1 MATVATGL
9 DVFLADDASA
19 LGNERIGVAFGKVS
33 FSYASA
39 LAGRRIGLLTNPT
52 AVDHQFTS
60 SIDLLRASP
69 AVDLC
74 ALFGP
79 EHGVRGD
86 AQAGIDVA
94 TSINE
99 RTGLPAYSLYGNT
112 RRPTPAMLADLD
124 TLVFDMQDFGV
135 RYATYFST
143 LLYAQAACAE
153 AEVQFVVFD
162 RPNPLGGQIEGAL
175 LDPAYASFVGV
186 AAVPVLHGMTLG
198 ELALMVASEQGLPKP
213 LVVPMRDYER
223 GMWFDQTGLPWVPL
237 SPNLPTLDTLTVYG
251 GTCLIEGTNCSE
263 GRGTTRPFE
272 IIGAPWLDPFE
283 LARALMDRELSGV
296 TFRPT
301 FFTPTFQKHAGTTCG
316 GIQVHVT
323 NRTVFRPV
331 RTGLHIL
338 ETVRQRSGDHFQWT
352 EGPHGFFVDL
362 LLGSPIPRQALDA
375 GVSAAD
381 IIAEWTDDERNFEQ
395 RRQPFLLYPS

>member
-9 DVFLADDASA
+9 DVFLADGAAA
-19 LGNERIGVAFGKVS
+19 LSNKRIGVVFGKTS
-33 FSYASA
+33 FSYTSA
-39 LAGRRIGLLTNPT
+39 LAGRRVGLITNPT
-52 AVDHQFTS
+52 AIDRQFTS
-60 SIDLLRASP
+60 SIDLLKAST

-94 TSINE
+94 TSIDE
-99 RTGLPAYSLYGNT
+99 RTGIPAYSLYGNT

-124 TLVFDMQDFGV
+124 ALVFDMQDFGV

-153 AEVQFVVFD
+153 AQVQFVVFD
-162 RPNPLGGQIEGAL
+162 RPNPLGGQVEGAL
-175 LDPAYASFVGV
+175 LDPAFASFVG
-186 AAVPVLHGMTLG
+186 AATVPVLHGMTLG
-198 ELALMVASEQGLPKP
+198 ELALMLASEQGWPKP
-213 LVVPMRDYER
+213 LVVPMRGYER

-237 SPNLPTLDTLTVYG
+237 SPNLPTLDTLIVYG
-251 GTCLIEGTNCSE
+251 GTCLIEGTTLSE

-272 IIGAPWLDPFE
+272 FIGAPWLDPFE
-283 LARALMDRELSGV
+283 LASALMDRELPGV
-296 TFRPT
+296 AFRPT
-301 FFTPTFQKHAGTTCG
+301 YFTPTFQKHAATTCG
-316 GIQVHVT
+316 GVQVHVT
-323 NRTVFRPV
+323 DRAAFRPV
-331 RTGLHIL
+331 RTGLHLL
-338 ETVRQRSGDHFQWT
+338 ETVRQHSGDHFSWT
-352 EGPHGFFVDL
+352 EGPHGFFGDL
-362 LLGSPIPRQALDA
+362 LLGNSVPRQALDA

-381 IIAEWTDDERNFEQ
+381 IIAEWTEDERSFEQ